1 MALALTAIGLALLC
15 TAFAWVLCRAAVRAW
30 ERSDEQ

>member
-15 TAFAWVLCRAAVRAW
+15 TAFAWVLCRAAGKAW
-30 ERSDEQ
+30 KDSDEQ